1 MKDSFNEFIG
11 MGMTSERSRDN
22 LIETLKQKGIKNN
35 EVLKIMKKI
44 PRHIFVDEAI
54 SNQAYDNTALPI
66 GSNQTISQPLI
77 VAKMTELLISKNP
90 KRILEIGTGSGYQ
103 AVVLSQFAQKV
114 FTIER
119 IKTLHDEAKRIF
131 KILNIHNIYSKH
143 SDGNNGW
150 PEKAC
155 FDAIIYTAAANTI
168 STSISLQLCDN
179 GVLLAPVCVGSKQIL
194 REYLKKD
201 NKLIYVDHGE
211 VNFVPLLSGKK

>member
-1 MKDSFNEFIG
+1 

-54 SNQAYDNTALPI
+54 SDQAYDNTALPI

-179 GVLLAPVCVGSKQIL
+179 GILLAPVCVGSKQIL

>member
-179 GVLLAPVCVGSKQIL
+179 GILLAPVCVGSKQIL

-211 VNFVPLLSGKK
+211 VNFVPLLNGKK

>member
-1 MKDSFNEFIG
+1 

-54 SNQAYDNTALPI
+54 SDQAYDNTALPI

-179 GVLLAPVCVGSKQIL
+179 GILLAPVCVGSKQIL

-211 VNFVPLLSGKK
+211 VNFVPLLNGKK

>member
-1 MKDSFNEFIG
+1 MKDNFNEFIG

-179 GVLLAPVCVGSKQIL
+179 GILLAPVCVGSKQIL

-211 VNFVPLLSGKK
+211 VNFVPLLNGKK

>member
-54 SNQAYDNTALPI
+54 SDQAYDNTALPI

>member
-1 MKDSFNEFIG
+1 

-44 PRHIFVDEAI
+44 PRHIFVDEEI

-179 GVLLAPVCVGSKQIL
+179 GILLAPVCVGSKQIL

>member
-1 MKDSFNEFIG
+1 MKDNFNEFIG

-54 SNQAYDNTALPI
+54 SDQAYDNTALPI

-211 VNFVPLLSGKK
+211 VNFVPLLNGKK

>member
-1 MKDSFNEFIG
+1 
-11 MGMTSERSRDN
+11 MTSERSRDN

-179 GVLLAPVCVGSKQIL
+179 GILLAPVCVGSKQIL

>member
-1 MKDSFNEFIG
+1 MKDNFNEFIG

-119 IKTLHDEAKRIF
+119 IKKLHDEAKRIF

-155 FDAIIYTAAANTI
+155 FDAIIYTAAAKTI

-179 GVLLAPVCVGSKQIL
+179 GILLAPVCVGSKQIL

>member
-11 MGMTSERSRDN
+11 IGMTSERSRDN

-54 SNQAYDNTALPI
+54 SDQAYDNTALPI

-103 AVVLSQFAQKV
+103 AVVLSQFAQKS
-114 FTIER
+114 FYYREN
-119 IKTLHDEAKRIF
+119 K
-131 KILNIHNIYSKH
+131 NI
-143 SDGNNGW
+143 
-150 PEKAC
+150 A
-155 FDAIIYTAAANTI
+155 
-168 STSISLQLCDN
+168 
-179 GVLLAPVCVGSKQIL
+179 
-194 REYLKKD
+194 
-201 NKLIYVDHGE
+201 
-211 VNFVPLLSGKK
+211 

>member
-1 MKDSFNEFIG
+1 

-119 IKTLHDEAKRIF
+119 IKKLHDEAKRIF

-155 FDAIIYTAAANTI
+155 FDAIIYTAAAKTI

-179 GVLLAPVCVGSKQIL
+179 GILLAPVCVGSKQIL

>member
-1 MKDSFNEFIG
+1 MKDNFNEFKG

>member
-1 MKDSFNEFIG
+1 

-179 GVLLAPVCVGSKQIL
+179 GILLAPVCVGSKQIL

>member
-54 SNQAYDNTALPI
+54 SDQAYDNTALPI

-211 VNFVPLLSGKK
+211 VNFVPLLNGKK

>member
-1 MKDSFNEFIG
+1 MKDNFNEFIG
-11 MGMTSERSRDN
+11 VGMTSERSRDN

-179 GVLLAPVCVGSKQIL
+179 GILLAPVCVGSKQIL

>member
-1 MKDSFNEFIG
+1 MKGNFNEFIG

-155 FDAIIYTAAANTI
+155 FDAIIYTAAANKI

>member
-179 GVLLAPVCVGSKQIL
+179 GILLAPVCVGSKQIL

>member
-1 MKDSFNEFIG
+1 

-179 GVLLAPVCVGSKQIL
+179 GILLAPVCVGSKQIL

-211 VNFVPLLSGKK
+211 VNFVPLLNGKK

>member
-179 GVLLAPVCVGSKQIL
+179 GILLAPVCVGSKQIL

-201 NKLIYVDHGE
+201 NKLRYVDHGE

>member
-1 MKDSFNEFIG
+1 MKDSFNDFIG

-179 GVLLAPVCVGSKQIL
+179 GILLAPVCVGSKQIL

>member
-35 EVLKIMKKI
+35 DVLKIMKKI

-179 GVLLAPVCVGSKQIL
+179 GILLAPVCVGSKQIL

>member
-1 MKDSFNEFIG
+1 

-22 LIETLKQKGIKNN
+22 LIETLKQRGIKNN

-179 GVLLAPVCVGSKQIL
+179 GILLAPVCVGSKQIL

>member
-1 MKDSFNEFIG
+1 

>member
-54 SNQAYDNTALPI
+54 SDQAYDNTALPI

-103 AVVLSQFAQKV
+103 AVVLSQFAKKV

-131 KILNIHNIYSKH
+131 KILNIHNIYSKY

-211 VNFVPLLSGKK
+211 VNFVPLLNGKK

>member
-1 MKDSFNEFIG
+1 MKDNFNEFIG
-11 MGMTSERSRDN
+11 IGMTSERSRDN

-119 IKTLHDEAKRIF
+119 IKTLHEEAKRIF

-179 GVLLAPVCVGSKQIL
+179 GILLAPVCVGSKQIL

>member
-211 VNFVPLLSGKK
+211 VNFVPLLNGKK

>member
-1 MKDSFNEFIG
+1 MKDNFNEFKG

-179 GVLLAPVCVGSKQIL
+179 GILLAPVCVGSKQIL

>member
-1 MKDSFNEFIG
+1 MKDNFNEFIG

-119 IKTLHDEAKRIF
+119 IKTLHEEAKRIF

-179 GVLLAPVCVGSKQIL
+179 GILLAPVCVGSKQIL

>member
-1 MKDSFNEFIG
+1 MKDNFNEFKG

-54 SNQAYDNTALPI
+54 SDQAYDNTALPI

-179 GVLLAPVCVGSKQIL
+179 GILLAPVCVGSKQIL

>member
-54 SNQAYDNTALPI
+54 SDQAYDNTALPI

-119 IKTLHDEAKRIF
+119 IKTLHDEAKKIF
-131 KILNIHNIYSKH
+131 KILNIHNIYSKY

-201 NKLIYVDHGE
+201 NKLIFVDHGE
-211 VNFVPLLSGKK
+211 VNFVPLLNGKK

>member
-1 MKDSFNEFIG
+1 MKDSFNDFIG
-11 MGMTSERSRDN
+11 MGMTSERSKDN

-179 GVLLAPVCVGSKQIL
+179 GILLAPVCVGSKQIL

>member
-1 MKDSFNEFIG
+1 
-11 MGMTSERSRDN
+11 MGMTSERSRNN

-179 GVLLAPVCVGSKQIL
+179 GILLAPVCVGSKQIL

>member
-1 MKDSFNEFIG
+1 
-11 MGMTSERSRDN
+11 
-22 LIETLKQKGIKNN
+22 
-35 EVLKIMKKI
+35 MKKI

-54 SNQAYDNTALPI
+54 SDQAYDNTALPI

-179 GVLLAPVCVGSKQIL
+179 GILLAPVCVGSKQIL

>member
-1 MKDSFNEFIG
+1 MKDNFNEFKG

-54 SNQAYDNTALPI
+54 SDQAYDNTALPI

-179 GVLLAPVCVGSKQIL
+179 GILLAPVCVGSKQIL

-211 VNFVPLLSGKK
+211 VNFVPLLNGKK

>member
-54 SNQAYDNTALPI
+54 SDQAYDNTALPI

-179 GVLLAPVCVGSKQIL
+179 GILLAPVCVGSKQIL

>member
-1 MKDSFNEFIG
+1 MKDNFNEFIG
-11 MGMTSERSRDN
+11 VGMTSERSRDN

-179 GVLLAPVCVGSKQIL
+179 GILLAPVCVGSKQIL

-211 VNFVPLLSGKK
+211 VNFVPLLNGKK

>member
-54 SNQAYDNTALPI
+54 SDQAYDNTALPI
-66 GSNQTISQPLI
+66 GCNQTISQPLI
-77 VAKMTELLISKNP
+77 VAKMTELIISKNP

-131 KILNIHNIYSKH
+131 KILNIHNIYSKY

-211 VNFVPLLSGKK
+211 VNFVPLLNGKK